1 MARYVLL
8 RLLLLIPVIICVSL
22 IVFVLMDM
30 APGTIV
36 DTIHADDMTDEDR
49 AELIKKY
56 DLDKPVIYR
65 YGKYMFRLIQG
76 DLGLSDTTGLPI
88 WSEFISRLP
97 KTLLLSFSAL
107 IIGAAVSIPLG
118 IVAARKAGTLIDNGA
133 TLLTLIGLSMPL
145 FWLGILLMLFFS
157 FRLGW
162 LPATGDTA
170 GIKSLILPAIC
181 SSVSL
186 MAQTARQTRSNMLE
200 VLNADYL
207 RTARA
212 KGVPEKVVIRKHA
225 LGNAWIPILTAL
237 GSGLSAQLAGS
248 VVVESTFAWGGIGRM
263 AAEAVLARDVTK
275 TCGVIIMT
283 TILYV
288 LVQLI
293 VDLLY
298 AFVDPRIKAQYAT
311 RRKKRHATGG
321 YKAPVLEPFPQES
334 YASAAAELP
343 DAPAAVSAVSEDEPE
358 SAARDL
364 AVAVAA
370 PEPIAPDGKIDADG
384 PAVAQAEREAVD
396 LRDAQVEPGAKG
408 SAAALAAD
416 TEKSETAQKADAG
429 TGARAHR
436 SSRTL
441 DEAERIIKQ
450 YKKRGRFGEIV
461 HSMKKNKGAMAGA
474 IILGLLILLFFY
486 SVFFISFE
494 SATAR
499 NVPMRFTPPN
509 LQYPFGTDS
518 MGRNMFIRVIY
529 GIRYSLAIGFGAA
542 AMSTVLGVLLGSLAG
557 YYGGITDNVIMRVSD
572 VIASIPGLLFGMVIV
587 TTLGESLTNLIIAV
601 GVTGTPIF
609 IRMTR
614 AAILTVRNNEYI
626 EAAKAIGLRNPRTIL
641 SHVLPNGLSPIIVTV
656 TASLGITIIVAAS
669 LSYLGYG
676 VPAPHPEWGKLIST
690 SKEFARS
697 APYLL
702 TYPGLAIMLTVL
714 AFNLLG
720 DGLRDALDPKL
731 KR

>member
-1 MARYVLL
+1 MTRYVLL

-22 IVFVLMDM
+22 IVFVLMDL

-36 DTIHADDMTDEDR
+36 DAIHSDEMTAEDR
-49 AELIKKY
+49 AILIAKY

-65 YGKYMFRLIQG
+65 YGKYMLKLVQG
-76 DLGLSDTTGLPI
+76 DLGVSDTTGLPI

-118 IVAARKAGTLIDNGA
+118 IVAARRAGSLVDNGA

-145 FWLGILLMLFFS
+145 FWLGILLMLLFS
-157 FRLGW
+157 YRLGW
-162 LPATGDTA
+162 LPATGDNA
-170 GIKSLILPAIC
+170 GFKSLILPAIC

-212 KGVPEKVVIRKHA
+212 KGVPEEVVIRKHA

-263 AAEAVLARDVTK
+263 AAEAVLARDITK

-293 VDLLY
+293 VDMLY
-298 AFVDPRIKAQYAT
+298 AFVDPRIKAQYAGK
-311 RRKKRHATGG
+311 RRKRRVRSGDRIPAAISIGEHAAATVDGTSI
-321 YKAPVLEPFPQES
+321 PVLAQAADSAAAAVENRFARDSSAEELSGADASVTAEQIETLQTEEAPQLQ
-334 YASAAAELP
+334 ASAA
-343 DAPAAVSAVSEDEPE
+343 DQTE
-358 SAARDL
+358 S
-364 AVAVAA
+364 V
-370 PEPIAPDGKIDADG
+370 KK
-384 PAVAQAEREAVD
+384 
-396 LRDAQVEPGAKG
+396 PGR
-408 SAAALAAD
+408 AAAD
-416 TEKSETAQKADAG
+416 KKAK
-429 TGARAHR
+429 T
-436 SSRTL
+436 
-441 DEAERIIKQ
+441 DEEIVQIVKK
-450 YKKRGRFGEIV
+450 YKKRSRMGEIL

-474 IILGLLILLFFY
+474 IILCLLILIFFGSLF
-486 SVFFISFE
+486 IKFE
-494 SATAR
+494 SVTAR
-499 NVPMRFTPPN
+499 NVPNRFTPPN

-518 MGRNMFIRVIY
+518 MGRNMFLRVIY

-542 AMSTVLGVLLGSLAG
+542 AMSTVLGVILGSLAG

-587 TTLGESLTNLIIAV
+587 TTLGESLPNLIIAV

-626 EAAKAIGLRNPRTIL
+626 EAARAIGLRSPRTIL

-702 TYPGLAIMLTVL
+702 TFPGLAIMVTVL

>member
-1 MARYVLL
+1 M
-8 RLLLLIPVIICVSL
+8 LIPVIICVSL
-22 IVFVLMDM
+22 IVFILMDL

-36 DTIHADDMTDEDR
+36 DAIHTDEMTAEDR
-49 AELIKKY
+49 AELIAKY
-56 DLDKPVIYR
+56 DLDKPVLYR
-65 YGKYMFRLIQG
+65 YGKYMLKLVQG
-76 DLGLSDTTGLPI
+76 DLGTSDTTGLSI
-88 WSEFISRLP
+88 WNEFIYRLP
-97 KTLLLSFSAL
+97 KTLILSFLAL

-118 IVAARKAGTLIDNGA
+118 IVAARRAGTLVDNGA
-133 TLLTLIGLSMPL
+133 TLLSLVGLSMPL

-157 FRLGW
+157 FRLQW
-162 LPATGDTA
+162 LPATGDSA
-170 GIKSLILPAIC
+170 GVKSIILPAIC

-212 KGVPEKVVIRKHA
+212 KGVPEEIVIRKHA

-248 VVVESTFAWGGIGRM
+248 VVVETTFAWPGIGRM
-263 AAEAVLARDVTK
+263 AAEAVLARDITK
-275 TCGVIIMT
+275 TCGVVIMT

-288 LVQLI
+288 LVQLL

-298 AFVDPRIKAQYAT
+298 AFVDPRIKAQYA
-311 RRKKRHATGG
+311 RRKRRKVTPSV
-321 YKAPVLEPFPQES
+321 APVGVGVVRIP
-334 YASAAAELP
+334 AEEGAEAL
-343 DAPAAVSAVSEDEPE
+343 PAASLAQAVESVIKPVEAAYAKEDSVE
-358 SAARDL
+358 A
-364 AVAVAA
+364 
-370 PEPIAPDGKIDADG
+370 ITKAPDGGAAEELKPVADVAEVENRA
-384 PAVAQAEREAVD
+384 AV
-396 LRDAQVEPGAKG
+396 K
-408 SAAALAAD
+408 AAD
-416 TEKSETAQKADAG
+416 KPV
-429 TGARAHR
+429 R
-436 SSRTL
+436 S
-441 DEAERIIKQ
+441 DEEIEQVVKQ
-450 YKKRGRFGEIV
+450 YRKRSQFGELFHRIRG
-461 HSMKKNKGAMAGA
+461 NKGALAGM
-474 IILGLLILLFFY
+474 IILGLLLLIFFG
-486 SVFFISFE
+486 SLFIPFE

-499 NVPMRFTPPN
+499 NVPMRFTPPS
-509 LQYPFGTDS
+509 LQYPFGTDN

-542 AMSTVLGVLLGSLAG
+542 GMSTVLGVTLGSVAG
-557 YYGGITDNVIMRVSD
+557 YYGGKVDNLIMRLSD
-572 VIASIPGLLFGMVIV
+572 VLASIPGLLFGMVIV
-587 TTLGESLTNLIIAV
+587 TTLGESLPNLIIAV

-614 AAILTVRNNEYI
+614 ASILTVVQNEYI
-626 EAAKAIGLRNPRTIL
+626 EASKSIGLRNPRIIF

-676 VPAPHPEWGKLIST
+676 VPAPHPEWGKLISQ
-690 SKEFARS
+690 SKEYARS

-702 TYPGLAIMLTVL
+702 TFPGLAIMLTVL

-731 KR
+731 KK

>member
-1 MARYVLL
+1 MTRYVLL
-8 RLLLLIPVIICVSL
+8 RILLLIPVIICVSL

-30 APGTIV
+30 APGTVV
-36 DTIHADDMTDEDR
+36 DAIHTDEMTVEDR
-49 AELIKKY
+49 AALIAKY

-65 YGKYMFRLIQG
+65 YGKYMLKLIQG
-76 DLGLSDTTGLPI
+76 DLGVSDTTGLPI
-88 WSEFISRLP
+88 WSEFIARLP

-118 IVAARKAGTLIDNGA
+118 IVAARKAGSLIDNGA
-133 TLLTLIGLSMPL
+133 TLLSLIGLSMPL

-157 FRLGW
+157 YRLGW

-170 GIKSLILPAIC
+170 GFKSLILPAIC

-212 KGVPEKVVIRKHA
+212 KGVPEEVVIRKHA

-298 AFVDPRIKAQYAT
+298 AFVDPRIKAQYAG
-311 RRKKRHATGG
+311 RRKKRHISANRLPVSVNAPGNNEPIG
-321 YKAPVLEPFPQES
+321 AGIPEQSSARALDSESKAEENLFAQDL
-334 YASAAAELP
+334 SAAGQAVDPESGT
-343 DAPAAVSAVSEDEPE
+343 PAADVLDVPLMVQNTEEVKTKAVQEKVVPSAGKKQKT
-358 SAARDL
+358 SA
-364 AVAVAA
+364 
-370 PEPIAPDGKIDADG
+370 E
-384 PAVAQAEREAVD
+384 
-396 LRDAQVEPGAKG
+396 VEEIVK
-408 SAAALAAD
+408 
-416 TEKSETAQKADAG
+416 K
-429 TGARAHR
+429 
-436 SSRTL
+436 
-441 DEAERIIKQ
+441 
-450 YKKRGRFGEIV
+450 YKKRSRMGEIL

-474 IILGLLILLFFY
+474 IILGLLILIFFG
-486 SVFFISFE
+486 SLFISFD
-494 SATAR
+494 AVTAR
-499 NVPMRFTPPN
+499 NVPARFTPPN

-557 YYGGITDNVIMRVSD
+557 YYGGITDNVIMRASD

-587 TTLGESLTNLIIAV
+587 TTLGESLPNLIIAV

-614 AAILTVRNNEYI
+614 AAILTVRNNEYV